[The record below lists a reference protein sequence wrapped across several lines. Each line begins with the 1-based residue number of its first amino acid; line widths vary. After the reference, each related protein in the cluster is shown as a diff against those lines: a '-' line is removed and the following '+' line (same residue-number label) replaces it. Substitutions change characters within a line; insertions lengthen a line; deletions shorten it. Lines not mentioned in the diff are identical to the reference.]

1 MEFEILIILACVP
14 LYVLNSF
21 CDKIISTKQNNHF
34 SNLYNFVKFF
44 LVALCFLPMFLIDNS
59 PKFTIGVIGCGIA
72 CSILYSS
79 SKIITIKGY
88 ENSSMTFINF
98 CHGAGML
105 IPCVLGHFFWNE
117 KLNLFS
123 IAGIVLAIISIV
135 LLKDSSKN
143 QNKVNLKGIII
154 GLLVFVTSGGIMIV
168 QKLMGLYFVGESVSA
183 YNFYSF
189 FISFIILGSFLVVK
203 SKNEEKKNI
212 TKKDAKKLILCSI
225 GSAVSLCVIN
235 FVMTTLSSSIPSVVL
250 FPLFNG
256 LGIVCVC
263 VGSSILFK
271 EKMTKKKVVGLI
283 IGLIGLYLVNF

>member
-21 CDKIISTKQNNHF
+21 CDKIISTKQNNNF

-88 ENSSMTFINF
+88 ETSSMTFINF

-123 IAGIVLAIISIV
+123 ITGIILAIISIV
-135 LLKDSSKN
+135 LLKDSSRI

-154 GLLVFVTSGGIMIV
+154 GLLVFITSGGIMIV
-168 QKLMGLYFVGESVSA
+168 QKIMGLYFIGESVSA

-189 FISFIILGSFLVVK
+189 FISFLIMGSFLGVK
-203 SKNEEKKNI
+203 LKRVERKSFD
-212 TKKDAKKLILCSI
+212 KKDIKYLILCGF
-225 GSAVSLCVIN
+225 GSAVSLCIIN
-235 FVMTTLSSSIPSVVL
+235 YVMTTLASSIPSVIL

-271 EKMTKKKVVGLI
+271 EKLTKKKVVGLI
-283 IGLIGLYLVNF
+283 IGLIGLCLVNF